1 MIAGFGK
8 PRWSEEVKETDADKR
23 HLIMEAARELFT
35 TKGYESTTMSEV
47 ARKAGVAVGTVYL
60 YFKNK
65 NDLLY
70 GVKGDWDNEFLRFM
84 AQPEIQATPHHLR
97 ARPLV
102 EAVFKLCEQQTE
114 MVQLMGMQPEM
125 IGEWQT
131 HDGGTVQA
139 ALQVMFDEA
148 QAAGAFRQVDS
159 KAASIIAF
167 GMVNQALL
175 QCFVI
180 EGGKDEARYIN
191 ALVDALEQWLVRPEL
206 LVEMR
211 GSVRRET

>member
-1 MIAGFGK
+1 MISGFGK
-8 PRWSEEVKETDADKR
+8 PRWSDEAKEEDVDKR
-23 HLIMEAARELFT
+23 LLIMDAARELFT
-35 TKGYESTTMSEV
+35 TQGYESTTMSEV
-47 ARKAGVAVGTVYL
+47 AHKAGVAVGTVYL

-65 NDLLY
+65 SDLLY
-70 GVKGDWDNEFLRFM
+70 EVKGDWDNEFLKFLAR
-84 AQPEIQATPHHLR
+84 PEIQATPHHLR

-102 EAVFKLCEQQTE
+102 EAVFTLCAQQTD

-125 IGEWQT
+125 IGNWQA

-148 QAAGAFRQVDS
+148 QAAGAFRKVDS

-175 QCFVI
+175 QCFVN

-191 ALVDALEQWLVRPEL
+191 ALLDALEQWLVRPEL
-206 LVEMR
+206 LMKR
-211 GSVRRET
+211 GRR

>member
-1 MIAGFGK
+1 MISGFGK
-8 PRWSEEVKETDADKR
+8 PRWSEVGKEADVDKR
-23 HLIMEAARELFT
+23 QLIMDAARELFT
-35 TKGYESTTMSEV
+35 TKGYETTTMSEV

-70 GVKGDWDNEFLRFM
+70 GVKEDWDNEFLKFM
-84 AQPEIQATPHHLR
+84 ARPEIQATPHHLR

-102 EAVFKLCEQQTE
+102 EAVFMLCAQQTD

-125 IGEWQT
+125 VGEWHT

-148 QAAGAFRQVDS
+148 QAAGAFRAVDS
-159 KAASIIAF
+159 KAAAVIAY
-167 GMVNQALL
+167 GMVNQALI

-180 EGGKDEARYIN
+180 EDGKDEVLFIDTV
-191 ALVDALEQWLVRPEL
+191 VDALEQWLVRPEL
-206 LVEMR
+206 LAEMGR
-211 GSVRRET
+211 D

>member
-1 MIAGFGK
+1 MISGFGK
-8 PRWSEEVKETDADKR
+8 PRWNEPGKEADVDKR
-23 HLIMEAARELFT
+23 QLIMDAARELFT
-35 TKGYESTTMSEV
+35 IKGYETTTISEV
-47 ARKAGVAVGTVYL
+47 ARSAGVGVGTVYL

-70 GVKGDWDNEFLRFM
+70 GVKEDWDNEFLKFM
-84 AQPEIQATPHHLR
+84 ARPEIQATPHHLR

-102 EAVFKLCEQQTE
+102 EAVFMLCAQETE

-125 IGEWQT
+125 VGEWHT

-148 QAAGAFRQVDS
+148 QAAGAFREVDS
-159 KAASIIAF
+159 KAAAVIAY
-167 GMVNQALL
+167 GMVNQALI

-180 EGGKDEARYIN
+180 DEGKDETLYIETV
-191 ALVDALEQWLVRPEL
+191 VDALEQWLVKPEL
-206 LVEMR
+206 LAKMGR
-211 GSVRRET
+211 GET

>member
-1 MIAGFGK
+1 MISGFGK
-8 PRWSEEVKETDADKR
+8 ARWSEEAREADADKS

-47 ARKAGVAVGTVYL
+47 ANKAGVAVGTVYL

-70 GVKGDWDNEFLRFM
+70 AVKGDWDNEFLRFL
-84 AQPEIQATPHHLR
+84 ARPEIQATPHHLR

-102 EAVFKLCEQQTE
+102 EAVFALCAQQTD
-114 MVQLMGMQPEM
+114 MVQLIGMQPEM
-125 IGEWQT
+125 IGDWQA
-131 HDGGTVQA
+131 HDGGAVQA
-139 ALQVMFDEA
+139 ALEVMFDEA
-148 QAAGAFRQVDS
+148 QEAGAFRDIDS

-180 EGGKDEARYIN
+180 EGGKEEARYID

-206 LVEMR
+206 LAEMR
-211 GSVRRET
+211 SKRGDKA

>member
-1 MIAGFGK
+1 MISGFGK
-8 PRWSEEVKETDADKR
+8 PRWNEPGKEADVDKR
-23 HLIMEAARELFT
+23 QLIMDAARELFT
-35 TKGYESTTMSEV
+35 TKGYETTTMSEV

-70 GVKGDWDNEFLRFM
+70 GVKEDWDNEFLKFM
-84 AQPEIQATPHHLR
+84 ARPEIQATPHHLR

-102 EAVFKLCEQQTE
+102 EAVFMLCEQQTD

-125 IGEWQT
+125 VGEWHT

-148 QAAGAFRQVDS
+148 QAAGAFREVDS
-159 KAASIIAF
+159 KAAAVIAY
-167 GMVNQALL
+167 GMVNQALI

-180 EGGKDEARYIN
+180 EEGKDEALYIET
-191 ALVDALEQWLVRPEL
+191 VIDALEQWLVRPEL
-206 LVEMR
+206 LAEMGR
-211 GSVRRET
+211 